1 MPGSRTNHD
10 SLTTSAEGA
19 NENSQARSAASAGKT
34 EGREKSR
41 QGRLIILQPCRFNIA
56 FHSCAEPSI
65 PWCFLWLLMYLIVLS
80 TCEIPMLKA
89 PHFS

>member
-19 NENSQARSAASAGKT
+19 NENSPARGAASAGKT

-41 QGRLIILQPCRFNIA
+41 QGRLIILQLVNRAASI
-56 FHSCAEPSI
+56 SLSI
-65 PWCFLWLLMYLIVLS
+65 PARSLALRG
-80 TCEIPMLKA
+80 A
-89 PHFS
+89 FSGC